1 MAIPIVA
8 MLAVGTTIF
17 LLPHHK
23 PPVRY
28 VGPRTVAQASACGE
42 ERKVSRYVGI
52 APGVDWQLKIKRFTS
67 AGLRPSLVIDY
78 TSFGIP
84 LDGTR
89 MCQLIKLGDLPL
101 VVFNPRT
108 EGLRAIAAGK
118 YDAWIKSYAHEVSD
132 LHHRIV
138 LSFAPEMNGWW
149 DPWGAPKSTPTAYV
163 AAWRH
168 IHNIFKREHVTNVIW
183 SWDIDDCCSSREW
196 WPGAQYVNWVGVDG
210 YLRQSRPFS
219 VVFAGRINEVR
230 SFTKKP
236 IFIAE
241 TAVAPGPE
249 WKTNVTSLFT
259 GERRD
264 HLFGVVWFDSN
275 AQARWRIDNNRA
287 ELAFVQREAT
297 K

>member
-1 MAIPIVA
+1 MAVPIVT
-8 MLAVGTTIF
+8 MLAVGSALF
-17 LLPHHK
+17 WLPYHK
-23 PPVRY
+23 PAVY
-28 VGPRTVAQASACGE
+28 VGPQTAAQASTCGE
-42 ERKVSRYVGI
+42 ERKVSRYLGV
-52 APGVDWQLKIKRFTS
+52 APGTDWQLKIKRFTF

-78 TSFGIP
+78 TSFGVP

-89 MCQLIKLGDLPL
+89 MCQLIKFGDLPL
-101 VVFNPRT
+101 VVFNPQT
-108 EGLRAIAAGK
+108 EKLKDITTGK
-118 YDAWIKSYAHEVSD
+118 YDAWILSYAHEVSG
-132 LHHRIV
+132 LHHQIA

-149 DPWGAPKSTPTAYV
+149 DPWGAPKSTPAAYV

-168 IHNIFKREHVTNVIW
+168 IHNVFKREHVNNVIW
-183 SWDIDDCCSSREW
+183 SWDIDNCCSSHRW

-210 YLRQSRPFS
+210 YLRQGRPFS
-219 VVFAGRINEVR
+219 VVFGGRIKEVR
-230 SFTKKP
+230 TFTKKP

-249 WKTNVTSLFT
+249 WKTNVFSLFA
-259 GERRD
+259 GERKD

-287 ELAFVQREAT
+287 ELAFVRREAT